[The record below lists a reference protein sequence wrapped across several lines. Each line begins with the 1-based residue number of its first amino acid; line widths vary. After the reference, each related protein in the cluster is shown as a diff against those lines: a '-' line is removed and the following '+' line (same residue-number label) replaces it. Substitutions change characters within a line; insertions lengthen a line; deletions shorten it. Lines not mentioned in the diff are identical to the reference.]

1 MGIVARKPTRRRT
14 AAKRAPRAEPV
25 AKRWPSEAEQT
36 LGALRAG
43 LIDALVITE
52 GTRDRVYALRTFE
65 ELEQAN
71 TELHES
77 QERLLMLLNERER
90 LMQDLH
96 DGCIQSIYAVG
107 LALEDC
113 RAVIRK
119 DPAEAVQKIARAE
132 ASLNLVIQ
140 ELRAFISGHSPHAAV
155 DLESEI
161 GRTIEALGAHA
172 PAFRIDIDRRLASS
186 LPHEHATQLLQ
197 ILREAVSNIVRH
209 AKAKAGRI
217 SLKRRGSKVQLEVI
231 DDGEGFDPQSNKAAG
246 LGLHHIAARVQKLG
260 GTLRLISKRMK
271 GSRIIVDIP
280 AA

>member
-1 MGIVARKPTRRRT
+1 MGLDTRKGARRGT
-14 AAKRAPRAEPV
+14 AAKPASRATPAS
-25 AKRWPSEAEQT
+25 KRWPSEAEQT

-43 LIDALVITE
+43 LIDALVIPE
-52 GTRDRVYALRTFE
+52 GSSNRVYALRTFE

-71 TELHES
+71 AELHAS
-77 QERLLMLLNERER
+77 QDRLLILLNERER

-113 RAVIRK
+113 RAVITK
-119 DPAEAVQKIARAE
+119 DPADAVLKIARAE

-140 ELRAFISGHSPHAAV
+140 ELREFISGHSPHAAV
-155 DLESEI
+155 DLQSEI
-161 GRTIEALGAHA
+161 SRTIEALGAHA
-172 PAFRIDIDRRLASS
+172 PAFQVDIDGCVARS
-186 LPHEHATQLLQ
+186 LPREHATQLLQ

-209 AKAKAGRI
+209 ANARAGRI
-217 SLKRRGSKVQLEVI
+217 SLKRRGRKVQLEVA
-231 DDGEGFDPQSNKAAG
+231 DDGEGFDTKSNKAAG

-260 GTLRLISKRMK
+260 GKLRLSSKRSK
-271 GSRIIVDIP
+271 GSRIVVDVP